1 MESETHEIT
10 HHCKPRADTYFQSH
24 KLKMADYVLIE
35 KWLLPPMLFQR
46 ADGNTGRTQGVPYS
60 RFA

>member
-24 KLKMADYVLIE
+24 KLKMVDYVLIE
-35 KWLLPPMLFQR
+35 KWLLPPMLFQS
-46 ADGNTGRTQGVPYS
+46 GRRKY
-60 RFA
+60 R